1 MRALKT
7 LLIIVVALVVFGLL
21 LGLVGPKH
29 SHVERSVAIGAPQSV
44 VWNHVATLRG
54 HDAWSPFRDLD
65 PAMKV
70 SYEGEDGA
78 LGSKSTWE
86 GPEAGKGMQEITA
99 VEPGKSMIVGL
110 HFMEPFSEEAEASIA
125 LEPAGDSTKVTWAY
139 DGENSFIARIM
150 CVFQDMDA
158 MMGPVFASGLSKLK
172 QLSEADAAKLAADL
186 KARTFRGYVVDEV
199 NMPATTYCGVR
210 QTVKWA
216 DMGAFFGTNFGKVA
230 QAVGQAG
237 LKLGGAP
244 TGLFYEW
251 DEANKRAD
259 LMAAMP
265 VVADSTVKV
274 AGCTLVTVPAGKAL
288 MVAYRGNYEGTGE
301 AHAAIDDMMKA
312 KGLVLR
318 AAVIEQYITDPTQEP
333 DTAKWVTN
341 IYYPVR

>member
-7 LLIIVVALVVFGLL
+7 VLIIVVALVVFGLL

-99 VEPGKSMIVGL
+99 VEPGKSMMVGL

-150 CVFQDMDA
+150 CVFKDMDA

-186 KARTFRGYVVDEV
+186 KARTFRGYEVDEV
-199 NMPATTYCGVR
+199 DRPAVTYCGIR
-210 QTVKWA
+210 NTVKWA
-216 DMGAFFGTNFGKVA
+216 DLYSFFSGSFHTTE
-230 QAVGQAG
+230 QALGQVGM
-237 LKLGGAP
+237 KITGAP
-244 TGLFYEW
+244 AGLFYKW
-251 DEANKRAD
+251 DEAKKSTD
-259 LMAAMP
+259 VMAAMP
-265 VVADSTVKV
+265 VVADSTVQV
-274 AGCTLVTVPAGKAL
+274 AGCTWVTIPAGKAL
-288 MVAYRGNYEGTGE
+288 KVTHHGNYDNTQE
-301 AHAAIDDMMKA
+301 AHHAMDDMMKV
-312 KGLVLR
+312 KGLQLR
-318 AAVIEQYITDPTQEP
+318 DAVIEEYVTDPGQEP
-333 DTAKWVTN
+333 DTAKWLTN